1 MFIVILLV
9 LLTAWTE
16 PVALTTVLQNV
27 RKEFDGFEKL
37 YGRFLQETGPSIEW
51 DKIKL
56 LPDQAVS
63 ARTCRSV
70 TQRLAAL

>member
-1 MFIVILLV
+1 M
-9 LLTAWTE
+9 
-16 PVALTTVLQNV
+16 LQNV

-63 ARTCRSV
+63 ARTRRRV
-70 TQRLAAL
+70 TQRLAALE